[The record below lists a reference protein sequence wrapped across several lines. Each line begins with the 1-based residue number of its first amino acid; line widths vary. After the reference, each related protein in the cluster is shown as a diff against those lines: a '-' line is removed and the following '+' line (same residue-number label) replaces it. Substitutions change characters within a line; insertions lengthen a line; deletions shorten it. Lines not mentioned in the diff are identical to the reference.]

1 MISVEDVC
9 LRFDRE
15 VINGV
20 TFQLKEGQI
29 LGIAGKSGAGKTS
42 LLKIMAG
49 LLDADSGVVL
59 FDGKQ
64 VKGPSG
70 KLVPGHPDI
79 QLVDQQFHLDAFHTV
94 EENIREM
101 VLYLPVKQR
110 DRLVDELIDLMELED
125 FRTKQSR
132 FLSGGE
138 QQRLAL
144 ARALACEPKVILMD
158 EPFAH
163 IDARLRTKL
172 INYFLELKNLR
183 KMSLVLVSH
192 DGAEMLGFADQ
203 IIHMKN
209 GKIVRKSNPES
220 FYYRFASIEEA
231 RLFGAVNS
239 VVIDGKRTY
248 FRPDEYS
255 LEHIEGK
262 QFVPVKFSHSL
273 FTGPVYQ
280 NCFSTERKEKVV
292 LYSFNKL
299 QHVSGFTI
307 VKKF

>member
-1 MISVEDVC
+1 MIRVEDVC
-9 LRFDRE
+9 LRFDRD

-20 TFQLKEGQI
+20 SFQLNEGQI

-49 LLDADSGVVL
+49 LLDADSGIVL
-59 FDGKQ
+59 FEGKQ
-64 VKGPSG
+64 VKGPSS

-101 VLYLPVKQR
+101 VLYLPIKQR
-110 DRLVDELIDLMELED
+110 DKLVDELIELMELED

-132 FLSGGE
+132 YLSGGE

-172 INYFLELKNLR
+172 INYFIELKNLR

-220 FYYRFASIEEA
+220 FYYRFASVEEA

-239 VVIDGKRTY
+239 VVIDGKRVY
-248 FRPDEYS
+248 FRPDEYA
-255 LEHIEGK
+255 LERIEGK
-262 QFVPVKFSHSL
+262 QFVPAEFSHSL

-280 NCFSTERKEKVV
+280 NYFSTERKEKVV

-299 QHVSGFTI
+299 QYVNGFTI